1 MRLTQK
7 NGAKPSNLM
16 YRKKKEKEIDGTIG
30 HKKNLRSSAR

>member
-16 YRKKKEKEIDGTIG
+16 HRKKEKEMDGTTG

>member
-7 NGAKPSNLM
+7 NEAKPLNLS
-16 YRKKKEKEIDGTIG
+16 RIKNEIEMDGTTG